1 MLAEDPAMTHKLTI
15 LALDAVVPLDL
26 AIAAQL
32 MGYPMAP
39 YDVTICGL
47 RPGQVATTSGFAAM
61 VSHGLTAL
69 VAADTVLIPGF
80 SPNDRALPP
89 PALAALRRAHQR
101 GARMVSICTGAFAL
115 AQAGI
120 LDGRRAATHWRYA
133 SQLAASFPAVTVDP
147 DVLYVDEGQVLTS
160 AGVAAGI
167 DLCLHVIRDDHGA
180 GAANAVARQ
189 VVIAPHRDG
198 GQAQYIRQPVP
209 AEAGTSLAATRAW
222 AQNRLATPMTVRD
235 LARHASV
242 SERTFARRFRAET
255 GTTPLRWLALQR
267 LAIAR
272 ELLEDGALTIE
283 ETARRCGLGSTDNLR
298 LYFRRHLRT
307 TPSAYQR
314 AFCATAAG
322 HVSHIAGG
330 SPRP

>member
-32 MGYPMAP
+32 MGYPAAP

-47 RPGQVATTSGFAAM
+47 RPGQVTTTSGFGAA
-61 VSHGLTAL
+61 VSHGLRAL
-69 VAADTVLIPGF
+69 AAADTVMIPGF
-80 SPNDRALPP
+80 FPHDRALPP
-89 PALAALRRAHQR
+89 PVLAALRRAHQR

-120 LDGRRAATHWRYA
+120 LDGQRAATHWRHA
-133 SQLAASFPAVTVDP
+133 GELATSFPAVTVDP
-147 DVLYVDEGQVLTS
+147 GVLYVDQGQVLTS

-167 DLCLHVIRDDHGA
+167 DLCLHLIRADHGA
-180 GAANAVARQ
+180 RAANAVARQ

-222 AQNRLATPMTVRD
+222 AQNRLATPMAVRD
-235 LARHASV
+235 LARHANV
-242 SERTFARRFRAET
+242 SERTFARRFLAET
-255 GTTPLRWLALQR
+255 GTTPLRWLATQR
-267 LAIAR
+267 LAVAR
-272 ELLEDGALTIE
+272 ELLENGTLTIE
-283 ETARRCGLGSTDNLR
+283 EVARRCGLGSTDNFR
-298 LYFRRHLRT
+298 LYFRRHLKT
-307 TPSAYQR
+307 TPSAYRR
-314 AFCATAAG
+314 AFSSAAAD
-322 HVSHIAGG
+322 HV
-330 SPRP
+330 